1 MGAAASL
8 NPTVLSVE
16 PGAEATAQIKIRNTG
31 NVVDQFSIDVV
42 GEPTAW
48 STVEPSTL
56 SLLPGTEGTA
66 TVTFRPPRTSDVAA
80 GSFPFG
86 VRVASK
92 EDPQGSVTEEGTL
105 EVGGFK
111 EVFGELLPRT
121 SRGRSEGRHELAV
134 DNRGNVRLNADLEA
148 TDPNGSLR
156 FRFSPAGLVTDPN
169 TATFAKVSVRP
180 LKRFLKGPPK
190 THPFQVVVKPQATPP
205 VTVDGVMLQEAI
217 LPPWLMKAVVAL
229 LALLA
234 LAALL
239 WAVLLKPA
247 IKSAAKDVIKAPLA
261 AQDAKVA
268 NLAGGQKALNDAITP
283 IIGHPVP
290 TPSISIV
297 PSPTGVIGATAA
309 GDPFHQRLPNP
320 GKVFSPNATGT
331 DAYPVGAKDTLSI
344 SDIVL
349 ENPQGDSGTVSIQ
362 VVDGATTG
370 TLLTENMDNFRAL
383 DYHFVSPPVLTGNQ
397 KLQIQVN
404 CPGNNGAQATPP
416 VPPRACVPSVFFSG
430 FLNKG
435 S

>member
-1 MGAAASL
+1 MGAVATL
-8 NPTVLSVE
+8 NPAVLPVE
-16 PGAEATAQIKIRNTG
+16 PGAEATAQIKVRNTG

-42 GEPTAW
+42 GEPAAW

-121 SRGRSEGRHELAV
+121 SRGRSEGHHELAV

-148 TDPNGSLR
+148 SDPNGSLR

-205 VTVDGVMLQEAI
+205 LTVDGVMLQEAI

-247 IKSAAKDVIKAPLA
+247 IKSAAKDVVKAPLA

-268 NLAGGQKALNDAITP
+268 NLAGGQKALNDAIAP
-283 IIGHPVP
+283 LVGHPVA
-290 TPSISIV
+290 TPSIV
-297 PSPTGVIGATAA
+297 PTTVVGATAA
-309 GDPFHQRLPNP
+309 GDPFHQRLPIGQTFPVNT
-320 GKVFSPNATGT
+320 SRT
-331 DAYPVGAKDTLSI
+331 DAYQIGAKDTLSV

-349 ENPQGDSGTVSIQ
+349 ENPQGDSGTLSIQ
-362 VVDGATTG
+362 VVDGSNTG
-370 TLLTENMDNFRAL
+370 TLLVENMDNFRAL

-404 CPGNNGAQATPP
+404 CPASNGAQSTPP
-416 VPPRACVPSVFFSG
+416 APGRACSPSVLFTG

>member
-1 MGAAASL
+1 MGAVASL

-16 PGAEATAQIKIRNTG
+16 PGAEASTQIKVRNTG

-42 GEPTAW
+42 GEPAPW
-48 STVEPSTL
+48 STVDPSTL

-148 TDPNGSLR
+148 SDPNGSLR
-156 FRFSPAGLVTDPN
+156 FRFSPAALVTDPN

-205 VTVDGVMLQEAI
+205 LTVDGVMLQEAI

-234 LAALL
+234 LAAIL
-239 WAVLLKPA
+239 WATLLKPA
-247 IKSAAKDVIKAPLA
+247 VKSAAKDAVKAPLA

-268 NLAGGQKALNDAITP
+268 NLAGGQKALNDAIAP
-283 IIGHPVP
+283 LVGHPVA
-290 TPSISIV
+290 TPSIV
-297 PSPTGVIGATAA
+297 PTTVVGATAA
-309 GDPFHQRLPNP
+309 GDPFHQRLPIGQTFPVNT
-320 GKVFSPNATGT
+320 NRT
-331 DAYPVGAKDTLSI
+331 DAYQVGAKDTLSV
-344 SDIVL
+344 SDIVM
-349 ENPQGDSGTVSIQ
+349 ENPQGDSGTLSIQ
-362 VVDGATTG
+362 VVDGTNTG
-370 TLLTENMDNFRAL
+370 TLLVENLDNFRAL

-404 CPGNNGAQATPP
+404 CPANNGAQSTPP
-416 VPPRACVPSVFFSG
+416 APGRACSPSVLFTG

>member
-16 PGAEATAQIKIRNTG
+16 PGAQATTEIKVRNTG
-31 NVVDQFSIDVV
+31 NVVDQFSVDVV
-42 GEPTAW
+42 GEPAAW

-66 TVTFRPPRTSDVAA
+66 TVAFRPPRASDVAA

-105 EVGGFK
+105 EVGGYK
-111 EVFGELLPRT
+111 EVFGELMPRT
-121 SRGRSEGRHELAV
+121 SRGRIEGRHELAV

-148 TDPNGSLR
+148 SDPDGSLR
-156 FRFSPAGLVTDPN
+156 FRFSPAALVTDPN
-169 TATFAKVSVRP
+169 TATFTKLSVRP

-190 THPFQVVVKPQATPP
+190 SHQFQVVVKPQATPP

-217 LPPWLMKAVVAL
+217 LPPWLMKAVIAL
-229 LALLA
+229 IALLA
-234 LAALL
+234 LAAIL
-239 WAVLLKPA
+239 WALLLKPA
-247 IKSAAKDVIKAPLA
+247 IKSAAKDVVKAPLA

-283 IIGHPVP
+283 LVGHPVA
-290 TPSISIV
+290 TPSIV
-297 PSPTGVIGATAA
+297 ASPTGVIGATAA
-309 GDPFHQRLPNP
+309 GDPFHQRLPIGQTFPAN
-320 GKVFSPNATGT
+320 SNRT
-331 DAYPVGAKDTLSI
+331 DAYQVGAKDTLSV

-349 ENPQGDSGTVSIQ
+349 ENPQGDSGTLSIQ
-362 VVDGATTG
+362 VVDGSNTG
-370 TLLTENMDNFRAL
+370 VLLMENMDNFRAL

-404 CPGNNGAQATPP
+404 CPANNGAQATPP
-416 VPPRACVPSVFFSG
+416 APGRACSPSVLFTG